1 MYTKEALKKQLAQM
15 GLKPTDTVMIHTSFK
30 AVGQVE
36 GGPDGF
42 LDAFCEYFSD
52 GLFLVPTHT
61 WANVNPNHPV
71 YQVDSTVPCIGLIP
85 RTAAFRPDGI
95 RSLHPT
101 HSVWAHGKDAADFI
115 AGEEHAQT
123 PAPVGF
129 CWAKL
134 GDVGAKILLIGVTN
148 KNNTFIHTV
157 DELAGLDDRLS
168 PKVWDVTV
176 VDRQGNRITHPYRSH
191 GNTGSNN
198 FNNFETALVA
208 LGAETFGQLGDATVR
223 VVDAKKC
230 REVILK
236 IYSRTS
242 EHLCLEARQIP
253 EEYWK

>member
-1 MYTKEALKKQLAQM
+1 MYTKEALKKQLSQM

-61 WANVNPNHPV
+61 WGNVNPKNPV
-71 YQVDSTVPCIGLIP
+71 YHVDSTDPCIGLIP

-101 HSVWAHGKDAADFI
+101 HSVWAHGKDAAAFI

-168 PKVWDVTV
+168 PRVWDVTV
-176 VDRQGNRITHPYRSH
+176 VDRDGNRITHPYRSH
-191 GNTGSNN
+191 GNTGSDN
-198 FNNFETALVA
+198 FNNFETALVE

-223 VVDAKKC
+223 VVDARKC

-236 IYSRTS
+236 IYSRTR
-242 EHLCLEARQIP
+242 EHLCLEPRQIP